1 MCIAIMLK
9 ISSWKLY
16 NWHPLVVKLICHQAV
31 VVSTCGG
38 PPGGP
43 PDGPPGGPPCG
54 PPGGLPGGPPGVL
67 PGGPP
72 GGPPCGPPG
81 GLPGGPPVGLPGGPL
96 GGPPGVPPVGRWS
109 ARLVLVCIAVML
121 KLSSWKLYK
130 GHQLVVKLSFHK
142 AVVVSTGGREVL
154 LCNWSTWCS
163 TRCSTRCSS
172 R

>member
-54 PPGGLPGGPPGVL
+54 PPGGLPGGPP
-67 PGGPP
+67 
-72 GGPPCGPPG
+72 
-81 GLPGGPPVGLPGGPL
+81 VGLPGGPL
-96 GGPPGVPPVGRWS
+96 GGPPGVSPVGRWS

-121 KLSSWKLYK
+121 KLSSWKLYN

-163 TRCSTRCSS
+163 TRCSTRWSA